1 MGDAAGSRGAS
12 VTAKRL
18 LREVGDKID
27 YLVRGLEKVGP
38 SVGDGE
44 RKRREEMV
52 EALKNERAN
61 LHRMA
66 EVGVRT
72 NRDGAGG
79 SGSAAHAS
87 ATGSGGTMPGG
98 SSLWGSGAGS
108 VAPGRV
114 FGKKAEE
121 TDETRPL
128 DDRGLVQLQQNKMDG
143 QDDQLREL
151 SKLLQ
156 RQRGMGEEIHREIG
170 EQTEI
175 LEEIEH
181 GVDKTGNKMA
191 KAKRTMNKLG

>member
-1 MGDAAGSRGAS
+1 
-12 VTAKRL
+12 
-18 LREVGDKID
+18 
-27 YLVRGLEKVGP
+27 
-38 SVGDGE
+38 
-44 RKRREEMV
+44 
-52 EALKNERAN
+52 
-61 LHRMA
+61 
-66 EVGVRT
+66 
-72 NRDGAGG
+72 
-79 SGSAAHAS
+79 
-87 ATGSGGTMPGG
+87 MPGG